1 MGRLLDRLK
10 RDDPAYR
17 LETNSDGLTLVRR
30 DGQADEFNKL
40 ARQLI
45 NDGGSE
51 FVVLPITD
59 GGTGYER
66 VVLLP
71 LAD

>member
-1 MGRLLDRLK
+1 MGRFLDRLK

-17 LETNSDGLTLVRR
+17 LEATDDGLTLVRR
-30 DGQADEFNKL
+30 EGQADEFNEL

-45 NDGGSE
+45 NEGGSE

-71 LAD
+71 LTE